1 MDRHNR
7 IMTEPT
13 AAPPKE
19 PRWLSRAK
27 LDRLEQVLIVLLWGW
42 LVYRVELSDNP
53 LAPLL
58 LISETTV
65 MVFVLLRRPTE
76 AISIKPG
83 DWLLAVTATGVPML
97 ISPGAQALPG
107 MAVAAVFLVISG
119 NLFQFAAKLSLRRS
133 FGIAP
138 ANRGIKIGGPYRLVR
153 HPMYAG
159 YLVAHIGILLMMPS
173 LFNLAVYVVSWTAQ
187 IFRLLAEER
196 LLMEDPDYRAFAEKI
211 RWRLIPGLF

>member
-1 MDRHNR
+1 
-7 IMTEPT
+7 MTET
-13 AAPPKE
+13 ALPPPE
-19 PRWLSRAK
+19 QPRWVSRAL
-27 LDRLEQVLIVLLWGW
+27 LDRIEQVLILLLWGW

-76 AISIKPG
+76 AISVRPG
-83 DWLLAVTATGVPML
+83 DWLLALTATGMPML
-97 ISPGAQALPG
+97 VMPMADPLPG
-107 MAVAAVFLVISG
+107 LAPLGIGLVLYG
-119 NLFQFAAKLSLRRS
+119 NLFQFWAKLSLRRS

-153 HPMYAG
+153 HPMYSG
-159 YLVAHIGILLMMPS
+159 YLFAHIGILVLMPS
-173 LFNLAVYVVSWTAQ
+173 LINLAIYTVSWCAQ

-196 LLMEDPDYRAFAEKI
+196 LLLEDPDYRAYAEQH
-211 RWRLIPGLF
+211 RWRLVPGLF

>member
-1 MDRHNR
+1 
-7 IMTEPT
+7 MTEPAT
-13 AAPPKE
+13 APAQ
-19 PRWLSRAK
+19 PRWLSRAI
-27 LDRLEQVLIVLLWGW
+27 LDRIEQILILILWGW

-76 AISIKPG
+76 AISVRPA
-83 DWLLAVTATGVPML
+83 DWLLALTATGVPML
-97 ISPGAQALPG
+97 VMPMADPLPG
-107 MAVAAVFLVISG
+107 LAAVGVGLVLYG
-119 NLFQFAAKLSLRRS
+119 NLFQFWAKLSLRRS

-153 HPMYAG
+153 HPMYSG
-159 YLVAHIGILLMMPS
+159 YLFAHIGILVLMPS
-173 LFNLAVYVVSWTAQ
+173 LPNLAIYVISWCAQ

-196 LLMEDPDYRAFAEKI
+196 LLLEDPDYQNYAEKI
-211 RWRLIPGLF
+211 RWRLVPGLF

>member
-1 MDRHNR
+1 
-7 IMTEPT
+7 MTEP
-13 AAPPKE
+13 AAVPPQE

-27 LDRLEQVLIVLLWGW
+27 LDRLEQILILMLWGW

-83 DWLLAVTATGVPML
+83 DWLLAVTATGIPML
-97 ISPGAQALPG
+97 ITPVDAALPG
-107 MAVAAVFLVISG
+107 MAAAGVVLVLYG

-138 ANRGIKIGGPYRLVR
+138 ANRGIKIGGLYRLVR
-153 HPMYAG
+153 HPMYSG
-159 YLVAHIGILLMMPS
+159 YLFAHIGILLLMPS
-173 LFNLAVYVVSWTAQ
+173 LFNLAVYTVSWSAQ

-196 LLMEDPDYRAFAEKI
+196 LLLEDPDYRAYAERI